1 MLTSDKRDVEVES
14 DLNRTVG
21 GPGRNLLAVIG
32 IDQYQHWRRL
42 GNAVRDATGVST
54 VLEGLG
60 FAHATAPL
68 LDHQATGK
76 AMWALVTQ
84 ELRMLGPNDRLV
96 LFFAGHGATKKHE
109 LGTDVVK
116 TGYLVPVDAQH
127 EVFTWVDLEGWL
139 RAVALL
145 PAKHILVIL
154 DACHSGIALGP
165 VIKWRDSNSWRDEPL
180 SKLKMRRS
188 RRIITSAL
196 DDQVALDSGPL
207 HGHSL
212 FTGCLI
218 EALTHGLR
226 RSSSRVTTGSEL
238 GAYVQRRV
246 ESYPYSQQTPDFGA
260 FAFDDRGEMVISM
273 VERQREVMEMIDDVG
288 PVPIQRQPSRSS
300 VRHGGARSRLMVALA
315 LAALGAL
322 ALLIWTI
329 VLDKQSRTSAVETR
343 FVLQASPEL
352 LRGVSGTTVLRM
364 LKHLRS

>member
-1 MLTSDKRDVEVES
+1 MLASDGRDVELKS
-14 DLNRTVG
+14 DPDRTVG

-32 IDQYQHWRRL
+32 IDQYQHWQRL

-54 VLEGLG
+54 ALEKLG

-68 LDHQATGK
+68 LDRRATGK

-84 ELRMLGPNDRLV
+84 ELGMLGPDDSLV

-180 SKLKMRRS
+180 STLKTRRS

-226 RSSSRVTTGSEL
+226 QSGSRVTTGSEL

-246 ESYPYSQQTPDFGA
+246 ESYPHSQQTPDFGA
-260 FAFDDRGEMVISM
+260 FAFDDRGEMVISV
-273 VERQREVMEMIDDVG
+273 VERQREVMEMTNDVEPI
-288 PVPIQRQPSRSS
+288 PVQSQSS
-300 VRHGGARSRLMVALA
+300 QSTVGRGGTSSRLIVALA
-315 LAALGAL
+315 AALGVL
-322 ALLIWTI
+322 AFLI
-329 VLDKQSRTSAVETR
+329 
-343 FVLQASPEL
+343 
-352 LRGVSGTTVLRM
+352 
-364 LKHLRS
+364 